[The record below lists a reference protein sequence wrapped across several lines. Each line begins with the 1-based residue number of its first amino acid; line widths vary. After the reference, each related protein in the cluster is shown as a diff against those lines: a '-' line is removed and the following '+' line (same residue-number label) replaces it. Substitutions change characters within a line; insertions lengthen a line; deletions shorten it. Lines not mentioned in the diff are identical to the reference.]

1 MLSFGRAFVVALVF
15 LAAGSARAQQ
25 AAAPLADPSFDD
37 FLAKFASD
45 AHFRLDRI
53 QYPLSVRVGNATVVE
68 VRVEKW
74 QRDQVRQELPPLLS
88 TAELKEQGL
97 DQRVKRASGTRVVVV
112 QFRPEAQSTL
122 HNYTFER
129 LKGRWF
135 LARFEDASR

>member
-1 MLSFGRAFVVALVF
+1 MPSWRRALVVALLF
-15 LAAGSARAQQ
+15 LATGSTRAQQ
-25 AAAPLADPSFDD
+25 AAAADPSFDD

-53 QYPLSVRVGNATVVE
+53 QYPLSVRIGNTAVVE

-88 TAELKEQGL
+88 AAELKEKGL

-122 HNYTFER
+122 RNYTFER
-129 LKGRWF
+129 VKGRWF

>member
-1 MLSFGRAFVVALVF
+1 MPSYRRAFVVALLF

-25 AAAPLADPSFDD
+25 AASADPSFDD
-37 FLAKFASD
+37 FLTKFSSD

-53 QYPLSVRVGNATVVE
+53 QYPLSVRVGNAAVVE

-74 QRDQVRQELPPLLS
+74 QRDQVRKELPPLLS
-88 TAELKEQGL
+88 PAELKEKGL

-122 HNYTFER
+122 RNYTFER
-129 LKGRWF
+129 VKGRWF
-135 LARFEDASR
+135 LTRFEDASR